1 MTILRTRRALLHRL
15 AGTSMSL
22 AAAAGPSVAR
32 SILPSAFLMAGPA
45 TALAQNSEDP
55 MTWAPRGT
63 VPAGYPD
70 SYLATVRA
78 AEDEARLTIYSTT
91 DEVVA
96 RPLVEDFRRL
106 YPRIAVDFDD
116 QTATELNHRFIAESQ
131 LGREGADVLWS
142 SAMDQQAQLIGR
154 GEALSYESI
163 EAAGLPAW
171 ARFGTQGW
179 STTLEPISIVYDRR
193 RLTGADAPTS
203 HAALRKLLEADPA
216 RFDRKIVLYDVP
228 RSGVGYLLAA
238 QDQTISSNFW
248 RLAAAFGRVGAVF
261 SGSSPAILNW
271 ELMTAIG
278 RCRPRT
284 VLTADAMLRSVER
297 GESLIAYN
305 VLGDYARARAA
316 RSESL
321 AVVYPSDYTLV
332 LSRVMF
338 ISRHA
343 RHPNAARL
351 WVDYLLSRRGQEVL
365 ANGSRL
371 HSVRDDIDGELA
383 AAALSKE
390 LGDTMRPI
398 AFEARLAEALASDR
412 YAAFISA
419 WHRAMG
425 RSLPR

>member
-1 MTILRTRRALLHRL
+1 
-15 AGTSMSL
+15 
-22 AAAAGPSVAR
+22 
-32 SILPSAFLMAGPA
+32 
-45 TALAQNSEDP
+45 
-55 MTWAPRGT
+55 
-63 VPAGYPD
+63 
-70 SYLATVRA
+70 
-78 AEDEARLTIYSTT
+78 
-91 DEVVA
+91 
-96 RPLVEDFRRL
+96 
-106 YPRIAVDFDD
+106 
-116 QTATELNHRFIAESQ
+116 
-131 LGREGADVLWS
+131 
-142 SAMDQQAQLIGR
+142 MDQQAQLIGR

-238 QDQTISSNFW
+238 HDAQQQPDY
-248 RLAAAFGRVGAVF
+248 
-261 SGSSPAILNW
+261 W